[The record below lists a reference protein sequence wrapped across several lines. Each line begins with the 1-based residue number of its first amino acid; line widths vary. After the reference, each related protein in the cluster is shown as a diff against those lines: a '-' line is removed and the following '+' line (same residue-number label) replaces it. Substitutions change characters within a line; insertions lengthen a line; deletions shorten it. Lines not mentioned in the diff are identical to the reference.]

1 MGQSAKLKATLIG
14 SRRIRI
20 GGGPNYTFA
29 EKEAGG
35 YGGVMPAAARM
46 LLKEGLDHR
55 SLVQLDRQGTRFHDA
70 SRTLGEWAAL
80 GGSDEP

>member
-14 SRRIRI
+14 QRRIKI
-20 GGGPNYTFA
+20 GGGLDYTFPA
-29 EKEAGG
+29 EEAGG
-35 YGGVMPAAARM
+35 YGGVMPAAARL

-55 SLVQLDRQGTRFHDA
+55 SLVQLDRKGSRFHDA

-80 GGSDEP
+80 GGIG